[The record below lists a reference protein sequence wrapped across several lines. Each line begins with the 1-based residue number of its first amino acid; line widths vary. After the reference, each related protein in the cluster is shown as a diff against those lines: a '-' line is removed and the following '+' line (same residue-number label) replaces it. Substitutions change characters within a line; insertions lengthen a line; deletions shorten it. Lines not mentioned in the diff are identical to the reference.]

1 MEGIEIDYK
10 DPNREIKNIL
20 LTEIKIAKENYS
32 TETIPGRKLIFEAT
46 IQNLKIAYNLIED
59 YEKANNNKPIRKIG
73 ITNKK

>member
-46 IQNLKIAYNLIED
+46 IQNLKIA
-59 YEKANNNKPIRKIG
+59 
-73 ITNKK
+73 